1 MKKTYASLNM
11 EDITRLDYEHPK
23 KLERFNIKYY
33 SEYHVF
39 HFTSNMSSLVEVFKI
54 FQGNCN
60 TTYKFYSAH
69 FLFIQD

>member
-11 EDITRLDYEHPK
+11 EDWIMNIQK

-54 FQGNCN
+54 FQSNCN
-60 TTYKFYSAH
+60 ATYKFCSAH
-69 FLFIQD
+69 FLFIQN